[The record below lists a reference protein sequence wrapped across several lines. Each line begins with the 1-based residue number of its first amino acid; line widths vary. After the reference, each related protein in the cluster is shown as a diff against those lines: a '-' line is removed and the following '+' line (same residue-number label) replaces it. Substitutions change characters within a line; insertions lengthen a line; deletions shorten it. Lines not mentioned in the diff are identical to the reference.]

1 MARYSEHDTSRIY
14 EAADAF
20 RNNCLL
26 RDGSLLF
33 EQASLWRPELLD
45 SIHEAFVATPDE
57 GDRSFIDKFRDQIK
71 PAGTDVIRLAA
82 ELLAVYFLFPSNV
95 GGFRKR
101 QVVNE
106 VLDWSGDNLPE
117 NHLVSMAFE
126 HGIGS
131 GGQGYNTRR
140 PFEIAFLIEFAKA
153 WKALPTEQ
161 QQVAANDPWK
171 FQELIDGTED
181 AESKQLRHMLLH
193 LLFPD
198 SFERIASGNHKR
210 RVIAAFTG
218 LVQDEHEDEDRQLLA
233 IRQGLEA
240 LMPGKTLDFYWSPLE
255 AAWYDS
261 SEGGLADGA
270 PLEIIQHKKQVVL
283 YGPPGT
289 GKTYRAKRL
298 AERIIRSSA
307 LVTMGPARYFQ
318 SQPAI
323 ENALKSNIHRLQLHP
338 AYSYEDFVRGLHIS
352 ANGAT
357 EYRPGYLLR
366 LIDAINQEPMES
378 RLPHILILDEM
389 NRTDLS
395 RMLGE
400 CFSLLE
406 DRNQTIELPAHNGE
420 GATFTLQIPD
430 DLFVIGTMNLI
441 DQSVEQ
447 IDFALRRRFLWMLCP
462 FDAEAL
468 MGAAES
474 RWTEL
479 TSGLDWS
486 RVEADFRKLAG
497 AATAL
502 NREIHDSPLLG
513 AQYEIGHTYLLDVV
527 VFLRNFLGP
536 RPTRKHNYLWNRRGD
551 ALEPVVQVWSLSIR
565 PLLEQYLAGL
575 DANARNAELERL
587 SKVLLKP
594 TGVV

>member
-1 MARYSEHDTSRIY
+1 MARHSEHDSSSIY
-14 EAADAF
+14 QVADAF
-20 RNNCLL
+20 RTNCLL
-26 RDGSLLF
+26 SNGSLLSQ
-33 EQASLWRPELLD
+33 EASLWRPELLE
-45 SIHEAFVATPDE
+45 SIHKAFVSMPDE
-57 GDRSFIDKFRDQIK
+57 GDRFFIDKFRDQIE
-71 PAGTDVIRLAA
+71 PAGEGVIRLAA

-95 GGFRKR
+95 GKARK
-101 QVVNE
+101 QELVNE
-106 VLDWSGDNLPE
+106 VLGWANDKLSETDPLNE
-117 NHLVSMAFE
+117 AFE

-153 WKALPTEQ
+153 WKALPSEDQNST
-161 QQVAANDPWK
+161 AKDPWK
-171 FQELIDGTED
+171 FQEFIDGIED
-181 AESKQLRHMLLH
+181 AESRQIRHMLLH
-193 LLFPD
+193 VLFPD

-210 RVIAAFTG
+210 RVIAAFSG
-218 LVQDEHEDEDRQLLA
+218 LVKAEHENEDRQLLA
-233 IRQGLEA
+233 IRRGLED
-240 LMPGKTLDFYWSPLE
+240 LMPTETLDFYWPPLE

-261 SEGGLADGA
+261 SEGGMADGA
-270 PLEIIQHKKQVVL
+270 PLEIIHHKKQVVL

-307 LVTMGPARYFQ
+307 LRNMGPACYFQ
-318 SQPAI
+318 SQPI
-323 ENALKSNIHRLQLHP
+323 VENALKSNVHRLQLHP

-366 LIDAINQEPMES
+366 LIEAINQEPRES
-378 RLPHILILDEM
+378 RLTHVLILDEM

-406 DRNQTIELPAHNGE
+406 DRDETIELPAHNSE
-420 GATFTLQIPD
+420 RGAFTLRIPG

-447 IDFALRRRFLWMLCP
+447 IDFALRRRFLWILCP

-474 RWTEL
+474 KWNEL
-479 TSGLDWS
+479 NSGLDWS
-486 RVEADFRKLAG
+486 RVEADFQKLAG
-497 AATAL
+497 AAAAL
-502 NREIHDSPLLG
+502 NREIHSRPLLG
-513 AQYEIGHTYLLDVV
+513 PQYEVGHTYLLDVV

-536 RPTRKHNYLWNRRGD
+536 RPTRRQNHLWNRRGE

-565 PLLEQYLAGL
+565 PLLEQYLAGE
-575 DANARNAELERL
+575 AAEARNAELDHL
-587 SKVLLKP
+587 AKVLLKP
-594 TGVV
+594 TGHG